1 MQATLPVTF
10 DPALGSQLL
19 RNQGHKEMVW
29 KAVKKNNDPFCP
41 STLVPN
47 CGLAGPRAPP
57 RSPLGLGNR
66 GRSPLA
72 NARICGQLE
81 TSDDFM
87 SRRQP
92 PPPSEPASTTFRAN
106 KAQAAARPPGS
117 YKVHNNSPLPPSR
130 PFSYFSPKPSPS
142 AANRPPPSSRCCR
155 PRRGATPDLVFGG
168 FHSSFAPPHPHRT
181 WHLHRPLCETPRYP
195 PSPSPFSWIP
205 ACHRM
210 PRDTAQPRQSTA
222 SGPVNMRRWSPCS
235 LQLKL
240 CPIGSTG
247 NLQP

>member
-92 PPPSEPASTTFRAN
+92 PPPSEPTRHKQQLVPQGPIRCITTPPFPLLAPSPTFRPSHLRPLRTAHRLPPAAADLDGVLRQTSCSAASTPASPHRI
-106 KAQAAARPPGS
+106 RI
-117 YKVHNNSPLPPSR
+117 VHGIFTG
-130 PFSYFSPKPSPS
+130 PFVRHPDT
-142 AANRPPPSSRCCR
+142 R
-155 PRRGATPDLVFGG
+155 PRPRPSLGFPRAIACLETPHNHD
-168 FHSSFAPPHPHRT
+168 SR
-181 WHLHRPLCETPRYP
+181 RPLAR
-195 PSPSPFSWIP
+195 
-205 ACHRM
+205 
-210 PRDTAQPRQSTA
+210 
-222 SGPVNMRRWSPCS
+222 
-235 LQLKL
+235 
-240 CPIGSTG
+240 
-247 NLQP
+247 